1 MCPRPP
7 PPPSAACCRPRPPCA
22 GPRRRRAAPRAQRRA
37 CAQPP
42 LVRHGER
49 AETPLRRPSLTRRE
63 PRKRLRCGHRPW
75 WRWARRGRRAAAWS
89 PRGGLRGRR
98 EAEPVSPPCACAT
111 GGGEG
116 RSRRAGEGAKVERH
130 AAFPI
135 GAGLEQVP
143 AERRAHQRSRALV
156 VDAWE
161 KCGERC
167 EASVAPHTP
176 TYPRTSQGTPFGS
189 APHSRSAHTAAPSP
203 SSAAATSSEA
213 VSSAL
218 SEETP
223 DPRAADQR
231 GVAPVESG

>member
-1 MCPRPP
+1 M
-7 PPPSAACCRPRPPCA
+7 
-22 GPRRRRAAPRAQRRA
+22 
-37 CAQPP
+37 
-42 LVRHGER
+42 
-49 AETPLRRPSLTRRE
+49 
-63 PRKRLRCGHRPW
+63 
-75 WRWARRGRRAAAWS
+75 
-89 PRGGLRGRR
+89 
-98 EAEPVSPPCACAT
+98 
-111 GGGEG
+111 
-116 RSRRAGEGAKVERH
+116 ERH
-130 AAFPI
+130 AAFPV
-135 GAGLEQVP
+135 GYVDLSAGLEQVAHDADVP

-161 KCGERC
+161 KCGEVC
-167 EASVAPHTP
+167 QAGVAPHTP
-176 TYPRTSQGTPFGS
+176 TPHTTSQGTPFGS